1 MEELLVKISEVV
13 KNYYHIDSNT
23 LFSVETIP
31 SSDLIV
37 PQRLD
42 VLIKLYYV
50 EAKVKGYNMEFAKEL
65 YTKHISSITRFTN
78 SENGQDDKN
87 NINDFIT
94 TFDKLI
100 DSFQRDGFN
109 DKLSLI
115 PISSEGIILDG
126 AHRLACAIY
135 FGKPVKVIRFPHIG
149 LSGEIKP
156 GIYDYQYFKNF
167 LLEQKYLD
175 VAVHSY
181 IKYSRKNIYIACL
194 WPKADNK
201 EKRELAKEIIG
212 KNHPIIASKEVR
224 LSFFAFDKFV
234 AQVYMHDDWVGC
246 IENNFSG
253 SQGKSK
259 LTYKEKSSSK
269 FVLFEGA
276 DKDDT
281 LRLKEEIRA
290 IFNIGKHSVHMT
302 DNTEQT
308 RFITNIVFNRNSILF
323 LQYSN
328 PGKYS
333 KDVKN
338 LYNMN
343 NGRMY
348 SVAAAVAAWGLTP
361 FDNAEPFLQQE
372 DLQQGQSLD
381 SISNIPDTHFYYLG
395 MKMFMPENNIITKY
409 LRDGKYE
416 TSVFVTV
423 KKETL

>member
-348 SVAAAVAAWGLTP
+348 MWPLL
-361 FDNAEPFLQQE
+361 LQ
-372 DLQQGQSLD
+372 
-381 SISNIPDTHFYYLG
+381 LG
-395 MKMFMPENNIITKY
+395 
-409 LRDGKYE
+409 D
-416 TSVFVTV
+416 
-423 KKETL
+423 